1 MTEKKKIKLYKILF
15 SLSIALFISSAGLK
29 FYLCNIV
36 TVKNGEFD
44 QASIKKAEL
53 KKELEALRV
62 EQSSLSS
69 MENIEER
76 SRELGFVEMEERL
89 LSVDLDAP
97 VQVALINS
105 E

>member
-1 MTEKKKIKLYKILF
+1 MTEKKKIKLYKIIF
-15 SLSIALFISSAGLK
+15 SLSIILFISSVGFK

-44 QASIKKAEL
+44 QASVRKSEL
-53 KKELEALRV
+53 KKEIEALRI

-69 MENIEER
+69 IENIEKR
-76 SRELGFVEMEERL
+76 SRELGFIEMEERL

-105 E
+105 D

>member
-1 MTEKKKIKLYKILF
+1 MMMKKKVKLHKIIF
-15 SLSIALFISSAGLK
+15 GLSISLFVLSVGFK

-44 QASIKKAEL
+44 QASVRRDEL
-53 KKELEALRV
+53 KKEIEVLRIDR
-62 EQSSLSS
+62 SSLSCI
-69 MENIEER
+69 ENIEKR
-76 SRELGFVEMEERL
+76 SKELGFVEMDERL

-105 E
+105 K